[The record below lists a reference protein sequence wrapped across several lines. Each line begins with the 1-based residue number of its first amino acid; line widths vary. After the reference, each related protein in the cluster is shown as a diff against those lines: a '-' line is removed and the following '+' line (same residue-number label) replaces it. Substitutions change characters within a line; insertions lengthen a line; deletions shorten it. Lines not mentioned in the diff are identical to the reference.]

1 MVEAF
6 EETQHKFAKQKQ
18 LIIFAHMNK
27 AKQGGRRP
35 GAGRKSMYGEAMTTI
50 SFRVPKSVKE
60 NVRQMIRSYLQTL
73 KIENKKHDPEY
84 GC

>member
-1 MVEAF
+1 
-6 EETQHKFAKQKQ
+6 
-18 LIIFAHMNK
+18 MNK

-50 SFRVPKSVKE
+50 SFRVPKSAKE